1 MPVRTKQ
8 EFITAVAKILGV
20 HPLKINLEKTTVPLD
35 KIRLVVA
42 LFNYSFFIFTLRA
55 KLNANRLHPKLEPTI
70 RELYRATKT
79 ENRLLD
85 H

>member
-1 MPVRTKQ
+1 MSVNTKQ
-8 EFITAVAKILGV
+8 EFIVAVAKILGM
-20 HPLKINLEKTTVPLD
+20 HPLKIDLEKTLVPPE
-35 KIRLVVA
+35 KIKLVVA

-55 KLNANRLHPKLEPTI
+55 RLNARRLSPKVDPTI

-79 ENRLLD
+79 ANRLLD